1 MAGLEDIIQNIP
13 NYVPD
18 LDSLEGMVDPFA
30 PEGPYVETTLKDVVK
45 TDPFY
50 QAGLINLGNVRPFRE
65 DPRLTTSADLKQAE
79 KDLYGYT
86 WGGDPLMYVDQLD
99 YPTKRT
105 GSTVTH
111 EGIHNIFDPSLSGVG
126 AGVLEG
132 TITGSGSATGPRH
145 ITNELMTNYL
155 ANQIYGDAVEP
166 FTPEVGGVNYATM
179 DRPGQ
184 GALGE
189 EGLRELLAKRGD
201 PFLKKMAYRAHKNI
215 EGRGLDNF
223 LYPQI
228 TGKPWQTGG
237 GDIWAPKT
245 RKPIP
250 PQTPSTGGGWHPGVG
265 GNGGGGGLGKGVSPT
280 GSDVQGTPFNMGGLA
295 RLLYYGGLV

>member
-1 MAGLEDIIQNIP
+1 
-13 NYVPD
+13 
-18 LDSLEGMVDPFA
+18 
-30 PEGPYVETTLKDVVK
+30 
-45 TDPFY
+45 
-50 QAGLINLGNVRPFRE
+50 
-65 DPRLTTSADLKQAE
+65 
-79 KDLYGYT
+79 
-86 WGGDPLMYVDQLD
+86 
-99 YPTKRT
+99 
-105 GSTVTH
+105 
-111 EGIHNIFDPSLSGVG
+111 
-126 AGVLEG
+126 
-132 TITGSGSATGPRH
+132 
-145 ITNELMTNYL
+145 
-155 ANQIYGDAVEP
+155 
-166 FTPEVGGVNYATM
+166 M